1 MINLPLTPGLAK
13 LHHFFQDRGMER
25 LNGLDKSYFYDL
37 NDEEKVQAWNFL
49 SDNFKYS
56 SDKTTGLFLLDPEK
70 AVTLFKDEVQT
81 PLERTEYKDQFRIQQ
96 ENKILMLHYI
106 LLLDFNEKYIKMM
119 DQFGKSEFEEVRTLF
134 AQFLPIKNVP
144 DSSLDILKGMIFTET
159 ETLPQTSAITKFMA
173 IYGHNFKLNDP
184 SYKSLFKALLSDNE
198 KEINSAMHQIEQGA

>member
-25 LNGLDKSYFYDL
+25 LNGLDKSYFYGLSD
-37 NDEEKVQAWNFL
+37 DEKLQAWNFL

-70 AVTLFKDEVQT
+70 ALTLFKDEVQT
-81 PLERTEYKDQFRIQQ
+81 PLERTEYKDQCRVQQ

-106 LLLDFNEKYIKMM
+106 LSLDSNEKYINLM

-134 AQFLPIKNVP
+134 AQFLPTRNVP
-144 DSSLDILKGMIFTET
+144 TSSLNVLKGMIFTET
-159 ETLPQTSAITKFMA
+159 ETLPQTSAIAKFMA
-173 IYGHNFKLNDP
+173 IYGHDFKLNDP
-184 SYKSLFKALLSDNE
+184 SYKSLFRALLSDNE
-198 KEINSAMHQIEQGA
+198 KDINSAIHQIEQGA